1 MKSAFSATA
10 FAATALVAFALP
22 VAAQDDAGVPLIR
35 VYIDAPYFYELVA
48 RQNNFDDP
56 GAQSFHLVV
65 EGKEVGTS
73 EIVIDCVT
81 GEYAETV
88 TSDWTGKAADF
99 VPAAIKAYENL
110 YC

>member
-1 MKSAFSATA
+1 MK
-10 FAATALVAFALP
+10 FASVAMALVAFALP
-22 VAAQDDAGVPLIR
+22 AAAQDDAGVPLLR
-35 VYIDAPYFYELVA
+35 VYIDTPYFYELIA

-56 GAQSFHLVV
+56 GAQSFELVV

-73 EIVIDCVT
+73 EIVIDCIT
-81 GEYAETV
+81 GEYSETV
-88 TSDWTGKAADF
+88 TSDWTGNAADF